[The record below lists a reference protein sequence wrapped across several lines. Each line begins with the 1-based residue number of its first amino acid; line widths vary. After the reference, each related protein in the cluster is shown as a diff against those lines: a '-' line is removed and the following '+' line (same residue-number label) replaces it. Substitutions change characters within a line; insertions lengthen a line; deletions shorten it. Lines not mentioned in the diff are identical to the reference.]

1 MFTSVL
7 VLLQQLKADKEGVT
21 ALEYGV
27 IAAIIVVMLTVAIPP
42 LAAALSGTFGTI
54 TAAL

>member
-1 MFTSVL
+1 MVTYAFA
-7 VLLQQLKADKEGVT
+7 LLQQLKADRKGVT

-27 IAAIIVVMLTVAIPP
+27 IDAIIVVMLTVAIPP
-42 LAAALSGTFGTI
+42 LAAALSGTFGKI

>member
-1 MFTSVL
+1 MLNYAFA
-7 VLLQQLKADKEGVT
+7 LLQQMKADDKGVT

-27 IAAIIVVMLTVAIPP
+27 IAALIVVMLTVALPP